1 MINQPRHLKAYLA
14 LIAGIL
20 CISWSAIFVKLAHVP
35 GETAAFYRMFGCL
48 VLLIPIAMW
57 KRKQFTLPAK
67 KYLYLIIIGGICFAL
82 DLTLWHW
89 SILSTTASVS
99 TLLAANSAVWVG
111 IASILILHQKLPGA
125 FWWGLLLS
133 FAGVVLVLR
142 SDILHHPSFS
152 SGNLLAIAASIV
164 YSAYLVITGEARA
177 KTGTLV
183 FMTISVSVT
192 TVFLFFSCLAAAAP
206 LTGFSSDTWISLG
219 GLAVVA
225 QFGGWMTINYAL
237 GHMRPAY
244 VSMSLLV
251 QPVITTILASL
262 IFQEQFHIDQ
272 IFGGVL
278 VLCGIFLA
286 NRRKQPG

>member
-1 MINQPRHLKAYLA
+1 MINKPRSLKAYLA
-14 LIAGIL
+14 LAAGIL
-20 CISWSAIFVKLAHVP
+20 CISWSAIFVKLAHVT

-48 VLLIPIAMW
+48 LLLVPLAVW
-57 KRKQFTLPAK
+57 KRKEFILPPK
-67 KYLYLIIIGGICFAL
+67 KSLLLILIGGICFAL

-89 SILSTTASVS
+89 SILSTTATVS

-111 IASILILHQKLPGA
+111 IASIVFLHQKLPGV
-125 FWWGLLLS
+125 FWWGLILS
-133 FAGVVLVLR
+133 FGGVVLVLR
-142 SDILHHPSFS
+142 SDLLHHPSFS

-164 YSAYLVITGEARA
+164 YAAYLVITAQARA

-192 TVFLFFSCLAAAAP
+192 TLCLFFICLAAGAP
-206 LTGFSSDTWISLG
+206 LTGFTGNTWWFLG
-219 GLAVVA
+219 ALAVVA

-237 GHMRPAY
+237 GYVRPAY

-251 QPVITTILASL
+251 QPVITTLLASA
-262 IFQEQFHIDQ
+262 IFGEQFRIDQ
-272 IFGGVL
+272 ISGGLL

-286 NRRKQPG
+286 NRRKE